1 MHYLFQEGRLTLP
14 SNKYQDNTV
23 NMLRFPALEGS
34 ISITREALSPDI
46 ELSDYLAG
54 QLSAIKRE
62 IKNAVVK
69 APTAFR
75 TEQGLT
81 GSEIYCETKQKGISI
96 YQWIAAFH
104 VEDNVLVVTYS
115 QIKPFSNAEL
125 AHWRTLRDSFTPH
138 SN

>member
-14 SNKYQDNTV
+14 SDKYQDNTV

-62 IKNAVVK
+62 IKMPSLKRQPLFAQSKVSRGVK
-69 APTAFR
+69 
-75 TEQGLT
+75 
-81 GSEIYCETKQKGISI
+81 
-96 YQWIAAFH
+96 
-104 VEDNVLVVTYS
+104 
-115 QIKPFSNAEL
+115 
-125 AHWRTLRDSFTPH
+125 FTVRPNKKA
-138 SN
+138 SVFING